1 MLSTLNIIID
11 NIIVKIRKIFLRKEK
26 ELVVLIGYQNIK
38 KRGKYK
44 IIVLEVLY
52 IISIYINEIDE
63 QYIKDFNR
71 VKNK

>member
-1 MLSTLNIIID
+1 M
-11 NIIVKIRKIFLRKEK
+11 FLEKKK
-26 ELVVLIGYQNIK
+26 ELVVLISYQNIK
-38 KRGKYK
+38 KREKYK

-52 IISIYINEIDE
+52 IINIYINKTDK